1 MWWLGK
7 EDRVSHCEGSLARR
21 AQAMIDYDWPLHN
34 LAGAVADK
42 TWRTQTSSDSK
53 RVWVWMLICGPKT
66 RTLSDC
72 TEWQ

>member
-53 RVWVWMLICGPKT
+53 RVWV
-66 RTLSDC
+66 
-72 TEWQ
+72 